1 MNNTMTPLEIAQTA
15 ARALDDK
22 KGKDIKVLHT
32 TDLTV
37 VADYFVICTAS
48 STTQVKTLCDEVDKV
63 LSQAGEP
70 PIHRE
75 GFRSGGW
82 VLLDFGCC
90 IVHIFLPETREFYNL
105 ERLWSD
111 ADEVKLSSL

>member
-63 LSQAGEP
+63 LSQAKA
-70 PIHRE
+70 
-75 GFRSGGW
+75 
-82 VLLDFGCC
+82 V
-90 IVHIFLPETREFYNL
+90 V
-105 ERLWSD
+105 RL
-111 ADEVKLSSL
+111 A